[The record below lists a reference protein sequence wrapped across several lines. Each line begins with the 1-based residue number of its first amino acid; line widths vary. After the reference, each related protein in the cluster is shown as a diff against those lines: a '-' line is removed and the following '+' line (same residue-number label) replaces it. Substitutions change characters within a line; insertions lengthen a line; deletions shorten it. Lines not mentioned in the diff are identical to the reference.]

1 MVATSALEPHLQ
13 GMKSSHFFDVLRM
26 RGLTHAIADL
36 PLKQRKAIKDA
47 FANPANSVLPP
58 KEQVW
63 AKWPTLLHRT
73 GIGSLIEPENLEAAE

>member
-1 MVATSALEPHLQ
+1 
-13 GMKSSHFFDVLRM
+13 M
-26 RGLTHAIADL
+26 RYGFL
-36 PLKQRKAIKDA
+36 PLKQRKAIKG
-47 FANPANSVLPP
+47 PALRKSTNSVLPP